1 MLGIALLLL
10 VVYSSDATTTQS
22 AQTTKKTL
30 YTEQA
35 AVFEKAKAVE
45 GKLLR
50 GITKGQEA
58 MEGQAK

>member
-1 MLGIALLLL
+1 MLGIPLLLL
-10 VVYSSDATTTQS
+10 VVYPSDTTTTQS
-22 AQTTKKTL
+22 AQTTNETL

-35 AVFEKAKAVE
+35 AVFEKVKAVE

-50 GITKGQEA
+50 GITKGREA